1 MHSLFIETAVDGTGK
16 HDQRSEFADD
26 ETDGDRDGRASR
38 NAGPTA
44 SWATGRTAGHRADQQ
59 AEHQGERGSPD
70 GDEIGPWAAS
80 LTARLARSPASAA
93 PTATITPA
101 TACVDRS

>member
-1 MHSLFIETAVDGTGK
+1 M
-16 HDQRSEFADD
+16 
-26 ETDGDRDGRASR
+26 
-38 NAGPTA
+38 
-44 SWATGRTAGHRADQQ
+44 
-59 AEHQGERGSPD
+59 